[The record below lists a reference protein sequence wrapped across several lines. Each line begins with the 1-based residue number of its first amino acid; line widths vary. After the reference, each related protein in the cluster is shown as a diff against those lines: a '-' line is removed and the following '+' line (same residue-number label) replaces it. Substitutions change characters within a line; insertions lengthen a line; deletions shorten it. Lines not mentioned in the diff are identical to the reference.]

1 MLSLSLAC
9 HCDVC
14 GVLGFSPADAE
25 AMDARCVSL
34 GDTSPYQLQTVRR
47 FLCCFHREKLEFPL
61 FPATSDVVRLL
72 FGWQVMELCSHVW
85 QNQALCVD
93 LCFSQELG

>member
-1 MLSLSLAC
+1 MKEDPGMLCLSSAC
-9 HCDVC
+9 HCAVW

-34 GDTSPYQLQTVRR
+34 EDTSPYQLQIVRR

-61 FPATSDVVRLL
+61 FPAVSDVVRLL
-72 FGWQVMELCSHVW
+72 FGCQVVELCSP
-85 QNQALCVD
+85 NQSRVAKSGIVC
-93 LCFSQELG
+93 